1 MANGMV
7 TTIAAR
13 TARHQRAR
21 SRRVQLAS
29 ARGLI
34 SPTVLSSRRGKRI
47 YWVVF
52 SVVAVVC
59 AAVFLFPM
67 FWAVTG
73 ALRSTTDLD
82 SPTVSFLP
90 HEWLFSNYSN
100 AWSQLDLLQYFKN
113 TVIQAGGAW
122 VLEIVL
128 LTLAAFALSKLRP
141 RFGGVILGGFLVSMF
156 IPGQAIVVSTYLV
169 AKDLLFIHTNLLDNP
184 LAIWLPAVTSA
195 FNLFILKRFFDQLS
209 DELMEAAEID
219 GAGVARKLW
228 SIVIPMARPVL
239 AVVSIFAFVAV
250 WQSYL
255 WPLMGFTD
263 PNKYPLSVAVTQ
275 ISYSAPLNW
284 ALAADVLASIPLLVM
299 FVLFQRNIIG
309 GLSGAT
315 TG

>member
-1 MANGMV
+1 
-7 TTIAAR
+7 
-13 TARHQRAR
+13 
-21 SRRVQLAS
+21 
-29 ARGLI
+29 
-34 SPTVLSSRRGKRI
+34 
-47 YWVVF
+47 
-52 SVVAVVC
+52 
-59 AAVFLFPM
+59 
-67 FWAVTG
+67 VTG

-90 HEWLFSNYSN
+90 HEWLLSNYSN
-100 AWSQLDLLQYFKN
+100 AWSQLNLLQYFKN

-128 LTLAAFALSKLRP
+128 LTLAAFALSKLHP
-141 RFGGVILGGFLVSMF
+141 RFGGVILGGFVVSMF

-169 AKDLLFIHTNLLDNP
+169 AKDLPFIHTNLLDNP

-255 WPLMGFTD
+255 WPLMVFTD